1 MRAFPRKAL
10 LLAAPLLLTTPL
22 SPFSLLACSS
32 NSDTLDGG
40 SSSSSGSASSS
51 GSSGASSGS
60 AGASGSSGASG
71 TSGTSGASSG
81 TSGASSGTSGASSG
95 TSGASSSGGD
105 GGTLGKLTPG
115 DSTLTIT
122 AAGKTRSVLLHVP
135 AAVTKG
141 QIPLVLALHGN
152 GDQNAN
158 FVATSG
164 IKALADTDG
173 FVLAAPQGI
182 TQTVTVGGQ
191 TVPNIDWDAYR
202 SVADGNIDL
211 PLLQAL
217 QARLVGS
224 GSIDVKHIVV
234 YGYSQG
240 GYMSFRYGM
249 DAAASL
255 ACSAVLAAADPMPG
269 AGLVTNAARKIP
281 VAIQIGDK
289 DYGIS
294 GARTTKTELDGNG
307 NPNSYVEIADAGHV
321 PIPGHPAAPLDWCRG
336 QALP

>member
-1 MRAFPRKAL
+1 MRAFSREALLALAL
-10 LLAAPLLLTTPL
+10 LLLATPL
-22 SPFSLLACSS
+22 SPLSLLACSS
-32 NSDTLDGG
+32 NGDTQNGG

-51 GSSGASSGS
+51 GTSGASSGASSGT
-60 AGASGSSGASG
+60 SGAS
-71 TSGTSGASSG
+71 SGTSGASGSSG

-95 TSGASSSGGD
+95 TSGTSGAPD
-105 GGTLGKLTPG
+105 GGTLGKLVPG
-115 DSTLTIT
+115 DTTLTIN
-122 AAGKTRSVLLHVP
+122 AAGQARTVILHVP
-135 AAVTKG
+135 AAVSAG
-141 QIPLVLALHGN
+141 AIPLVLALHGN
-152 GDQNAN
+152 GDTSAN

-164 IKALADTDG
+164 IKALSDSLG

-202 SVADGNIDL
+202 SVAQGNIDV

-217 QARLVGS
+217 QGELAAT
-224 GSIDVKHIVV
+224 GSIDLKHVVV

-269 AGLVTNAARKIP
+269 AGLVAGAARKIP
-281 VAIQIGDK
+281 VAIQIGDQ

-294 GARTTKTELDGNG
+294 GARQTKTELDGNG
-307 NPNSYVEIADAGHV
+307 NPNSYVEIAGAGHV
-321 PIPGHPAAPLDWCRG
+321 PIPGDPAAPLTWCRG